1 MADWS
6 VLILPITLAAFAVGA
21 IAVLTPYVIKSKAAQ
36 VIETPC
42 TVCQHPLKAVVRDLA
57 RLDPQDTGLVVRE
70 RPGVYGR
77 PLAELRCPSCR
88 ASHIYAV
95 DRAPPEFVVTN
106 AISTTVRLNT
116 CAQCR
121 APLRRPPWPR
131 GAFDGK
137 LADAPP
143 LDGKLGLVCGN
154 CAAVV
159 CVECCQEASRGRT
172 AENTLRCPRC
182 FRVPIEK
189 FHHF

>member
-1 MADWS
+1 MVDWT
-6 VLILPITLAAFAVGA
+6 VLILPLTIAAFAIGVVV
-21 IAVLTPYVIKSKAAQ
+21 VLTPYIVKSKVTQ
-36 VIETPC
+36 VIDVPC
-42 TVCQHPLKAVVRDLA
+42 SVCQRRLSAVVRDLT
-57 RLDPQDTGLVVRE
+57 RLDPADTGFVVRE

-88 ASHIYAV
+88 ASHVYAI

-106 AISTTVRLNT
+106 AISATARLNT

-121 APLRRPPWPR
+121 APLRKPAWPR
-131 GAFDGK
+131 GTFDGK
-137 LADAPP
+137 LAEVPK
-143 LDGKLGLVCGN
+143 LDPKHGLVCGR

-182 FRVPIEK
+182 FRTPIEK